1 MDDVDETPDS
11 VLAARARTGDAA
23 AFGALVVRHQPAA
36 IRLATIVGGSLD
48 DAADIVQEAFVKAY
62 RALPQQRDLAVV
74 RAWMLRIVANE
85 AKNFRRS
92 SSRRTRRDDHYG
104 SWVSATPLDPEAVAL
119 ATTDAQLL
127 IAALARLGERDRQVI
142 GFRYFA
148 GLTEAETATAL
159 DAAAGTVKSRT
170 ARALARLRQELD
182 GSGVRG
188 D

>member
-62 RALPQQRDLAVV
+62 RALPQQRDL
-74 RAWMLRIVANE
+74 
-85 AKNFRRS
+85 
-92 SSRRTRRDDHYG
+92 
-104 SWVSATPLDPEAVAL
+104 VSATPLDPEAVAL

-182 GSGVRG
+182 RSGVRG